1 MNATQELIKAAQSL
15 LERATESMDSE
26 TMVKTV
32 YGYKLERC
40 PDELLERYVELA
52 NENIRKAKC
61 AKVFDLGRKTAV
73 DSYICSLGTVE
84 RELEARKALSITI
97 KQVTYGQKSKR

>member
-15 LERATESMDSE
+15 LERANESMDYE
-26 TMVKTV
+26 TIVTTV

-52 NENIRKAKC
+52 NETIRKNK
-61 AKVFDLGRKTAV
+61 KNPDRLLAV
-73 DSYICSLGTVE
+73 SSYIGSIGTVE
-84 RELEARKALSITI
+84 RELEARKALGITI
-97 KQVTYGQKSKR
+97 TQRPGC

>member
-15 LERATESMDSE
+15 LERANESMNTE
-26 TMVKTV
+26 TLVTTV
-32 YGYKLERC
+32 FGYKLERC

-52 NENIRKAKC
+52 NENIRKSKC

-73 DSYICSLGTVE
+73 DSYIGSLGTVE
-84 RELEARKALSITI
+84 RELEARKALGITI
-97 KQVTYGQKSKR
+97 TQRKGG